1 VKSSTSNMKILSDN
15 AVTKTD
21 LQAID
26 AKQDRQIK
34 QLRIAL
40 AISFVANVVF
50 SVAMKFF
57 LRRNTGIS

>member
-1 VKSSTSNMKILSDN
+1 MKILSDN

-34 QLRIAL
+34 QLRMAL
-40 AISFVANVVF
+40 IVSVVFNIVF
-50 SVAMKFF
+50 SVLMKFV
-57 LRRNTGIS
+57 

>member
-1 VKSSTSNMKILSDN
+1 MKILSDN

-57 LRRNTGIS
+57 